1 MSILVQHL
9 LHDADRC
16 AIFSRAMQARIFE
29 QQTNTATA
37 LKVDGVEIRL
47 IRLPLIEPFETSFGK
62 VDSRLIFLVCLEA
75 NGLTGWG
82 EVVAAEE
89 PLYSY
94 ETSSTALHV
103 IRDFLAPA
111 VVDAP
116 ISGLD
121 DLARRLSRFRGH
133 NMAKEIG

>member
-1 MSILVQHL
+1 MNG
-9 LHDADRC
+9 DRC
-16 AIFSRAMQARIFE
+16 ANLSRAMQARIFE

-37 LKVDGVEIRL
+37 IKVDGVELRL

-82 EVVAAEE
+82 EVVASEE
-89 PLYSY
+89 PRYSY
-94 ETSSTALHV
+94 ETTGTALHV

-111 VVDAP
+111 IVDAP
-116 ISGLD
+116 ITDLN
-121 DLARRLSRFRGH
+121 DLAQR
-133 NMAKEIG
+133 M

>member
-1 MSILVQHL
+1 
-9 LHDADRC
+9 
-16 AIFSRAMQARIFE
+16 MQARIFE

-37 LKVDGVEIRL
+37 IKVDGVEIRL

-82 EVVAAEE
+82 EVVASEE

-94 ETSSTALHV
+94 ETTGTALHV

-111 VVDAP
+111 VREGP
-116 ISGLD
+116 IGTLE
-121 DLARRLSRFRGH
+121 DLTRRLSRFRGH
-133 NMAKEIG
+133 N